1 MTRLDV
7 PEERDLPPGRLTLM
21 KEDLMVQIAHDAEPD
36 ASPPPG
42 SHPRRRLV
50 LVAAAVAAGLALAT
64 PLVLGGGDDAS
75 ANTAVRNTD
84 GDIEITIREA
94 KEPKELEQRLQA
106 LGVPA
111 VVDFLESGYG
121 CDMAR
126 STGWVTDI
134 QGRDP
139 VLEHAPG
146 DEPGYVLHPDNL
158 RPGET
163 VTIEF
168 QIDEHG
174 ENLAVNAST
183 RLTTGEVG
191 ACEPVADGSIV
202 DAEQGIAG
210 G

>member
-7 PEERDLPPGRLTLM
+7 PEERDLPPGRLTRM
-21 KEDLMVQIAHDAEPD
+21 KEDLMVRIAQDMEPG
-36 ASPPPG
+36 ASSPHPD
-42 SHPRRRLV
+42 PRRRRLT
-50 LVAAAVAAGLALAT
+50 LAAAAVASGLALAT
-64 PLVLGGGDDAS
+64 PLVLGGGADAV

-94 KEPKELEQRLQA
+94 KEPKELEQRLRA

-111 VVDFLESGYG
+111 VVDFLESGFG
-121 CDMAR
+121 CDEGR

-134 QGRDP
+134 RGRAP
-139 VLEHAPG
+139 VLDHAPG
-146 DEPGYVLHPDNL
+146 DEPGYVLHPDSL

-168 QIDEHG
+168 QIDEQG
-174 ENLAVNAST
+174 DELAVNVGT
-183 RLTTGEVG
+183 RLSTSEVG
-191 ACEPVADGSIV
+191 PCEPVPDASVV
-202 DAEQGIAG
+202 DADEGIAG

>member
-1 MTRLDV
+1 VTRLDV
-7 PEERDLPPGRLTLM
+7 PEERDLPPGRLTQL
-21 KEDLMVQIAHDAEPD
+21 KEDLMVQIAQDRAPE
-36 ASPPPG
+36 ASP
-42 SHPRRRLV
+42 HPRRRLT

-94 KEPKELEQRLQA
+94 KEPKELERRLRA

-111 VVDFLESGYG
+111 VVDFLESGFG
-121 CDMAR
+121 CDHGR
-126 STGWVTDI
+126 SNGWVTDI
-134 QGRDP
+134 QGRAP
-139 VLEHAPG
+139 VLDHAPG
-146 DEPGYVLHPDNL
+146 DEPGYVLHPDSL

-174 ENLAVNAST
+174 EELAVNAGT

-191 ACEPVADGSIV
+191 PCEPVPNGSIV
-202 DAEQGIAG
+202 DADQGIAG